1 MSSRSAQGARLL
13 TAISVP
19 VLSLVVVVVVWDLAV
34 RIFDIAPYVLPS
46 PQRTL
51 TALRDDWDTLS
62 TGAVI
67 TSKEFIVGFLI
78 GAVAGFLFALAMS
91 WSRTVQRLLYP
102 VLITSQAVP
111 IIAVA
116 PALVI
121 WLGFGLAPK
130 LTIVALIVF
139 FPVVVNVLDG
149 LAAVDKDLVALATA
163 MGGTRWRIF
172 RSVTLPATLTPL
184 FSALKMTATFAV
196 TGAVLGEWTASTSG
210 GLGVAL
216 LEAQSRLD
224 VASVFAAIV
233 LLVALGLA
241 AFGVVGLIEIV
252 LTPWRRSPVAPRW
265 RTRLKG
271 RSLSVPSAPATPTA
285 AADAPVRHD
294 FPSGEK
300 VTNP

>member
-1 MSSRSAQGARLL
+1 MSSSKNARLL
-13 TAISVP
+13 TAIAIPLV
-19 VLSLVVVVVVWDLAV
+19 SLVVIVVMWDLAV

-46 PQRTL
+46 PERTL
-51 TALRDDWDTLS
+51 SALRDDWETLS
-62 TGAVI
+62 AGAVI
-67 TSKEFIVGFLI
+67 TSKEFITGFLI

-91 WSRTVQRLLYP
+91 WSRLVQRLLYP

-121 WLGFGLAPK
+121 WMGFGLAPK

-149 LAAVDKDLVALATA
+149 LAAVDKDLIALATA

-241 AFGVVGLIEIV
+241 AFGIV
-252 LTPWRRSPVAPRW
+252 ALVELLLTPWRRSPVAPTW
-265 RTRLKG
+265 RTHFRN
-271 RSLSVPSAPATPTA
+271 RSLVARSEPAQGNSPATAEMATP
-285 AADAPVRHD
+285 
-294 FPSGEK
+294 
-300 VTNP
+300 

>member
-1 MSSRSAQGARLL
+1 VSLAA
-13 TAISVP
+13 
-19 VLSLVVVVVVWDLAV
+19 VLVVWDLSV

-46 PQRTL
+46 PQRTF
-51 TALRDDWDTLS
+51 TALQDDWDTLS
-62 TGAVI
+62 AGVSI
-67 TSKEFIVGFLI
+67 TSKEFITGFLI
-78 GAVAGFLFALAMS
+78 GALAGFAFALAMS
-91 WSRTVQRLLYP
+91 WSRLVQRLIYP

-121 WLGFGLAPK
+121 WMGFGLAPK

-184 FSALKMTATFAV
+184 FSALKMSATFAV

-233 LLVALGLA
+233 LLVVLGLA
-241 AFGVVGLIEIV
+241 AFGVVALVEVI
-252 LTPWRRSPVAPRW
+252 LTPWRRSPVAPGW
-265 RTRLKG
+265 RTHFRN
-271 RSLSVPSAPATPTA
+271 RSLSAPSESAQIGSVAAAELATP
-285 AADAPVRHD
+285 
-294 FPSGEK
+294 
-300 VTNP
+300 